1 MENMVL
7 LMGNFKCITKTND
20 EKFPYKLTIKVKRK
34 FKGVDNTYSYDE
46 FNVFVAKWWFN
57 IEEVIQNLEK
67 ENLIYVKCHLWYIED
82 KMELVLDKIILG
94 GM

>member
-34 FKGVDNTYSYDE
+34 F
-46 FNVFVAKWWFN
+46 
-57 IEEVIQNLEK
+57 NL
-67 ENLIYVKCHLWYIED
+67 C
-82 KMELVLDKIILG
+82 
-94 GM
+94 